1 MMGKHGMGLFLLAQ
15 HGGSEQMLTLKC
27 TEPVR
32 VELNLQCTSKF
43 PLLCKHVITFDL
55 FIELKAQELVI
66 LAK

>member
-1 MMGKHGMGLFLLAQ
+1 
-15 HGGSEQMLTLKC
+15 MLTLKC

-32 VELNLQCTSKF
+32 VEVDLRCTLTF

-55 FIELKAQELVI
+55 FMYLKTQELVI